1 MTTGVG
7 ASMKKGGESLFL
19 PGGEPE
25 GPAVP
30 HPVSPFVQ
38 SVRLSASLCL
48 RSRVRPPQ
56 LIPSDAQTDAVPPSE
71 ALKLSVCA
79 FAAAGGSGFSQS
91 HRTMCG

>member
-1 MTTGVG
+1 MTTGAG

-38 SVRLSASLCL
+38 SGRLSASLCL

-56 LIPSDAQTDAVPPSE
+56 LIPSDAQTDAVPPLE

-79 FAAAGGSGFSQS
+79 FAAG
-91 HRTMCG
+91 

>member
-7 ASMKKGGESLFL
+7 ASMRKGGESLFL

-48 RSRVRPPQ
+48 CSRVRPPR
-56 LIPSDAQTDAVPPSE
+56 LIPSDTQTDAVPPSE
-71 ALKLSVCA
+71 ALKLSVCP
-79 FAAAGGSGFSQS
+79 FAAG
-91 HRTMCG
+91 